1 MATKERY
8 QNPVPNDT
16 VVLRLFVY
24 NQNTFSNVQS
34 IQKVEIYKIPDNASI
49 NDLSQGTLVQTIGSE
64 NVKQDSTGK
73 YYVDLVAEYPLFTVG
88 KYVDVWYIT
97 FTTDEGTSEIINTFN
112 LYPDLWYTT
121 PIPVVYDFSFVF
133 RPNRFRKGSKQYI
146 ICQITPNVPRGTDL
160 GRYYENLIINSNV
173 MISLELNCGDC
184 VPAEQDLRL
193 VLDQVPTDYRE
204 KNYAYYL
211 LDTTDLEPGIYNVW
225 FTMEM
230 GENTFISDRM
240 NLQIFT

>member
-1 MATKERY
+1 
-8 QNPVPNDT
+8 V
-16 VVLRLFVY
+16 F
-24 NQNTFSNVQS
+24 
-34 IQKVEIYKIPDNASI
+34 AS
-49 NDLSQGTLVQTIGSE
+49 E
-64 NVKQDSTGK
+64 
-73 YYVDLVAEYPLFTVG
+73 
-88 KYVDVWYIT
+88 
-97 FTTDEGTSEIINTFN
+97 EGTNQIINTFN
-112 LYPDLWYTT
+112 LYADLWYTT

-173 MISLELNCGDC
+173 MISMELTCGDC

-193 VLDQVPTDYRE
+193 VLDQAPTDYRE

-211 LDTTDLEPGIYNVW
+211 LDTTELEVGIYNVW

-240 NLQIFT
+240 NLQIFN